1 MVLRL
6 FYSGTSPCVIPR
18 FLDMYLSSESQF
30 VLLNSII
37 AHNIF
42 DCFIVIKWV
51 VFFVIVVVP
60 PRRGRFPKPHYSTR
74 IKQ

>member
-6 FYSGTSPCVIPR
+6 FYSGTSRCVIPR

-30 VLLNSII
+30 VFLNGII
-37 AHNIF
+37 AHDIF
-42 DCFIVIKWV
+42 DCFVVIEWV
-51 VFFVIVVVP
+51 VLFVIVVP
-60 PRRGRFPKPHYSTR
+60 LRRGRFPKPRYSTR

>member
-18 FLDMYLSSESQF
+18 FLDMYLSSESEF
-30 VLLNSII
+30 VFLNAII
-37 AHNIF
+37 AHHVF
-42 DCFIVIKWV
+42 DCFVVIQWV
-51 VFFVIVVVP
+51 VLFVIVVLL
-60 PRRGRFPKPHYSTR
+60 RRERFSKLHYSVR